1 MNNYTLNNN
10 NLNNN
15 NITTSPLKIAFW
27 NACGLRNKMTEV
39 ELYMRRES
47 VQIMMIIETRTPAN
61 SSVLNVSGYQTY
73 TASHPETHRKGGV
86 AIFVRS
92 DIRHTALQP
101 LNEEFLQCA
110 PIALLPANNNN
121 KKEII
126 IIAPIYCPPVYIWT
140 HEHFS
145 KLFKHFEN
153 LTHAVKSKFILCGDW
168 NARHMWW
175 GNPRGCQ
182 RGKSLYA
189 SVQSHRRL
197 NILATGGA
205 THFPYNRRNNPSAID
220 FAVFSGIDS
229 SRLQIHSCT
238 DLDSDHLP
246 LRIDLLANKNQDF
259 GNQNT
264 NPRLLSKN
272 ADTKRFQ
279 EILEQKIH
287 LDTEIRSGMDIEDA
301 VDIFLRNINE
311 AAIAASQKSRR
322 PQSNQLRSRYRHN
335 HDLELDE
342 PTRSLL
348 RDKQHRKQIL
358 LATRTPEARRLYNA
372 AQNKLKKALIKL
384 KNKNINKIFE
394 GIDTQDRYSMQKL
407 WRLTNKLK
415 QQVQPNY
422 SIKIPITGNTG
433 VDAGNGRGANSRVA
447 WTKTTAEKAEAF
459 ATHLEDRF
467 SPKFSNTEGER
478 DEIRNSLRQ
487 NILHKQQQLAVD
499 QQYDCSPITLNE
511 LKIEIQALELAK
523 SPGEDKIDNRLIKC
537 LPQKALEYLVIIYN
551 SIIKYGHFPKQ
562 WKHAGITLILKPG
575 KKSTSEMTSYR
586 PISLLS
592 GLSKIFEKLIMS
604 RLFNIQDF
612 AKAVPNHQFGF
623 RREHGTEQQLA
634 RVTQFI
640 LQAYE
645 ERKFCSAVFV
655 DIAEAFDR
663 VWHDGLL
670 YKLIQ
675 ILPLQLF
682 NILQSY
688 LSERTFTVSLS
699 DGTKSKTG
707 RVSAGVP
714 QGSVLGP
721 ILYTIYSSDMPM
733 PILTQRRVNL
743 QPNQNR
749 MLLSTYADDTVI
761 MCASDVPASA
771 VRENQ
776 SYLVHFSQWAKKW
789 AININPSKTGH
800 IIFTLRKLND
810 TDKRR
815 SPLINGELAPCV
827 NAQTYLGVT
836 LDRKLTLE
844 HHVKKLKIRVRA
856 RECKLMWLIGK
867 RSRLAKE
874 CKALIIKQLIMPIWQ
889 YAIPIWGA
897 LTCDTHVNR
906 LQSLQNKIIRNS
918 VNASLYIRSSTLRD
932 TYDLKSIDEVF
943 QLASARFANSC
954 SVHANPEA
962 RNLIIQP
969 YEPQRLRRP
978 RYLQQLQQHIL
989 PLQSLARAQ
998 IQGPQNSPVQNDNI
1012 QRDDRPEQRQ
1022 QIIPFL
1028 PTLLRLEEEE
1038 LDRQETERLAEE
1050 TRRRQLL
1057 RSRSPPRRFCEMQI
1071 NAYRRRYR
1079 NGQLTRE
1086 AAVAIIQGQPAAIQ
1100 RIIVHRQRYQHQ
1112 QRIQIPRL
1120 LEDSISRLLD

>member
-1 MNNYTLNNN
+1 
-10 NLNNN
+10 
-15 NITTSPLKIAFW
+15 
-27 NACGLRNKMTEV
+27 
-39 ELYMRRES
+39 
-47 VQIMMIIETRTPAN
+47 
-61 SSVLNVSGYQTY
+61 
-73 TASHPETHRKGGV
+73 
-86 AIFVRS
+86 
-92 DIRHTALQP
+92 
-101 LNEEFLQCA
+101 
-110 PIALLPANNNN
+110 
-121 KKEII
+121 
-126 IIAPIYCPPVYIWT
+126 
-140 HEHFS
+140 
-145 KLFKHFEN
+145 
-153 LTHAVKSKFILCGDW
+153 
-168 NARHMWW
+168 
-175 GNPRGCQ
+175 
-182 RGKSLYA
+182 
-189 SVQSHRRL
+189 
-197 NILATGGA
+197 
-205 THFPYNRRNNPSAID
+205 
-220 FAVFSGIDS
+220 
-229 SRLQIHSCT
+229 
-238 DLDSDHLP
+238 
-246 LRIDLLANKNQDF
+246 
-259 GNQNT
+259 
-264 NPRLLSKN
+264 
-272 ADTKRFQ
+272 
-279 EILEQKIH
+279 
-287 LDTEIRSGMDIEDA
+287 
-301 VDIFLRNINE
+301 
-311 AAIAASQKSRR
+311 
-322 PQSNQLRSRYRHN
+322 
-335 HDLELDE
+335 
-342 PTRSLL
+342 
-348 RDKQHRKQIL
+348 
-358 LATRTPEARRLYNA
+358 
-372 AQNKLKKALIKL
+372 
-384 KNKNINKIFE
+384 
-394 GIDTQDRYSMQKL
+394 
-407 WRLTNKLK
+407 
-415 QQVQPNY
+415 
-422 SIKIPITGNTG
+422 
-433 VDAGNGRGANSRVA
+433 
-447 WTKTTAEKAEAF
+447 
-459 ATHLEDRF
+459 
-467 SPKFSNTEGER
+467 
-478 DEIRNSLRQ
+478 
-487 NILHKQQQLAVD
+487 
-499 QQYDCSPITLNE
+499 
-511 LKIEIQALELAK
+511 
-523 SPGEDKIDNRLIKC
+523 
-537 LPQKALEYLVIIYN
+537 
-551 SIIKYGHFPKQ
+551 
-562 WKHAGITLILKPG
+562 
-575 KKSTSEMTSYR
+575 
-586 PISLLS
+586 
-592 GLSKIFEKLIMS
+592 MS

-1100 RIIVHRQRYQHQ
+1100 RIIVPDYVIEGQERSTEATIPTPSMQRNPVQVIERREQIPQATIPTPATHTNHPPPRRFNQPPIGLRLTEEQINIYRRKYRNGEHTRDVAIALIWDQPPAIQRIVIPDYVRPGQEPPPPVETFSLTDSQPSQDADEQPAQSVTQQPIIVEQHEAITSQETLLNIGLEQTQRELIRILDDDEMAMRRSVPRNPISHSCTAGGRTSMSRRCTAADILLIGWSILTSLSDSNISAKPAGVSGSFVAETMYDSDEIADEAAMETSPDPFQNTIVENSMSPMNFRHLQVVRGGVKVVHTRNPAENHLTNLQLKLRQEQCKQNITPGPEKQQPTQSRTTTPKRPLQPSHNRVVRDSGNPATRRHYSIQRHQLKFHQNSRQVHQ
-1112 QRIQIPRL
+1112 QRSATKKSTTTISASPKQAADNKVMRDGRNSERVRNPAEKHLASLQQQLREEQQQL
-1120 LEDSISRLLD
+1120 QLQVGQQSISNSTLSQALEQNMAMFTRMEKE